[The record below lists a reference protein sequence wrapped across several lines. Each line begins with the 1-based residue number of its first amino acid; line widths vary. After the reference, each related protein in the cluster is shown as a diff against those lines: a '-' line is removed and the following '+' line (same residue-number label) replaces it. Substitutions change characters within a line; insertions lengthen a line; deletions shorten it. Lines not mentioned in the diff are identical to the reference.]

1 MVVKIS
7 KINEKDIDTLRCLFL
22 KTRLT
27 TFSWTDTS
35 NFKLADFDAQ
45 TKGEYI
51 LVARAYEKVIGFV
64 SVWVADNF
72 IHHLYVDEEF
82 HNQHVGTKLL
92 KSIYD
97 KFGLPIRLKCEENNL
112 KAICFYRQKGF
123 EEKGSGQS
131 EIGTYILFELNKKL
145 SCPKIG

>member
-7 KINEKDIDTLRCLFL
+7 EINEKDIDTLRCLFL

-72 IHHLYVDEEF
+72 IHHLYIDEEF

-112 KAICFYRQKGF
+112 KATLITGKWLDT
-123 EEKGSGQS
+123 
-131 EIGTYILFELNKKL
+131 GTHDSMLEASNFIYNKVKN
-145 SCPKIG
+145 GN